1 MKEIPKKKEKGE
13 KVRGERNPLAL
24 KMEFRELEIKPVKH
38 PSRGPDINLPFLP
51 GGRGGVG
58 GGVVGDRGGRGVR
71 SGWKGEP
78 FIEDISRTI

>member
-24 KMEFRELEIKPVKH
+24 KMEFRELEIKPVKY

-51 GGRGGVG
+51 GGVKGG
-58 GGVVGDRGGRGVR
+58 GVR
-71 SGWKGEP
+71 SG
-78 FIEDISRTI
+78 